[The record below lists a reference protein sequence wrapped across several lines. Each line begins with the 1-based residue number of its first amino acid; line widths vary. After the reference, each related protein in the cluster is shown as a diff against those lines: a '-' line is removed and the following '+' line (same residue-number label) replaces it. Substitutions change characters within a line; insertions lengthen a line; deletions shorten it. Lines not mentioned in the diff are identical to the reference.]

1 MHPDN
6 FPIFLTL
13 LLLHL
18 YDLLFELFVMLH
30 LVYNHEI
37 LEYVQQPILKK
48 IYIY

>member
-13 LLLHL
+13 LLQHL
-18 YDLLFELFVMLH
+18 CDSLSELFAMLH

-37 LEYVQQPILKK
+37 LEYAQQPKF
-48 IYIY
+48 